1 MLIPYAMPAFIA
13 VLIWRGLLSEQLG
26 PINATLN
33 AWFGWAP
40 EWFQDPFWAR
50 VGVLVVQMWLGFPYM
65 MLICLGAL
73 QSIPSEIYEASQ
85 VDGASAWQ
93 RFWSLTLPLLL
104 VAVGPILISSFAFNF
119 NNFGV
124 IRLYNQG
131 GPPITPSAGW
141 TDILISYTY
150 RIAFSAGQTDYGLAS
165 AITIVIFFI
174 VLVITVLNFRFT
186 GTWEEVSQNV

>member
-1 MLIPYAMPAFIA
+1 M
-13 VLIWRGLLSEQLG
+13 
-26 PINATLN
+26 
-33 AWFGWAP
+33 
-40 EWFQDPFWAR
+40 
-50 VGVLVVQMWLGFPYM
+50 
-65 MLICLGAL
+65 GAL
-73 QSIPSEIYEASQ
+73 QSIPSEIYEASN
-85 VDGASAWQ
+85 VDGANARQ

-131 GPPITPSAGW
+131 GPAITPTAGW

-150 RIAFSAGQTDYGLAS
+150 RLAFAAGTTDYGLAS

-174 VLVITVLNFRFT
+174 VLAITVLNFRFT